1 MNLYDVRMGDIF
13 MYPLPKTR
21 LSTNNGEMKYGK
33 VIAIFS
39 DGLLFLENAN
49 KNNWVD
55 EEYDELYFN
64 EVNPIPINT
73 ESLINLGFT
82 EDDSGNYV
90 KETIDKKGKVVIS
103 ENNSY
108 IELADSKLKALMS
121 FSLYSISNVNTI
133 HMLQKAVRDLLD
145 DDKKFYLPKVCGQKL
160 FICPFKK
167 GDKLGVVRV
176 EIPDFDAFEVPLLAV
191 KDVPE
196 LGFFGR
202 LKEKVKY
209 ILFGAD

>member
-21 LSTNNGEMKYGK
+21 LLTNNGEMKYGK

-82 EDDSGNYV
+82 EDDSGNYI

-108 IELADSKLKALMS
+108 IELADSKLKTLMS

-133 HMLQKAVRDLLD
+133 HMLQKAVRDVLED
-145 DDKKFYLPKVCGQKL
+145 
-160 FICPFKK
+160 
-167 GDKLGVVRV
+167 
-176 EIPDFDAFEVPLLAV
+176 EIV
-191 KDVPE
+191 
-196 LGFFGR
+196 
-202 LKEKVKY
+202 
-209 ILFGAD
+209 

>member
-49 KNNWVD
+49 KDNWD
-55 EEYDELYFN
+55 NDEYDDLYLN

-82 EDDSGNYV
+82 EDESGNYV

-108 IELADSKLKALMS
+108 IELADSRMKSPMP
-121 FSLYSISNVNTI
+121 FSLYSISNGNTI
-133 HMLQKAVRDLLD
+133 HVLQRTVR
-145 DDKKFYLPKVCGQKL
+145 
-160 FICPFKK
+160 
-167 GDKLGVVRV
+167 
-176 EIPDFDAFEVPLLAV
+176 EILA
-191 KDVPE
+191 DE
-196 LGFFGR
+196 
-202 LKEKVKY
+202 
-209 ILFGAD
+209 II

>member
-49 KNNWVD
+49 KDNCGND
-55 EEYDELYFN
+55 EYDDLYLN
-64 EVNPIPINT
+64 EVAPIPINT
-73 ESLINLGFT
+73 ESLSNLGFI
-82 EDDSGNYV
+82 EDESGNYII
-90 KETIDKKGKVVIS
+90 ETVDKKGKVVIS

-108 IELADSKLKALMS
+108 VELAGSKLKTLMS

-133 HMLQKAVRDLLD
+133 HMLQRAVRNVLED
-145 DDKKFYLPKVCGQKL
+145 
-160 FICPFKK
+160 
-167 GDKLGVVRV
+167 
-176 EIPDFDAFEVPLLAV
+176 EIV
-191 KDVPE
+191 
-196 LGFFGR
+196 
-202 LKEKVKY
+202 
-209 ILFGAD
+209 

>member
-13 MYPLPKTR
+13 MYPLPKTK
-21 LSTNNGEMKYGK
+21 LSANNGEMKYGR

-39 DGLLFLENAN
+39 DGLLFLENTD
-49 KNNWVD
+49 KNNWVN
-55 EEYDELYFN
+55 EEYDELYFS

-108 IELADSKLKALMS
+108 IELADSKLKTLMS

-133 HMLQKAVRDLLD
+133 HMLQKVVRDVLD
-145 DDKKFYLPKVCGQKL
+145 D
-160 FICPFKK
+160 
-167 GDKLGVVRV
+167 
-176 EIPDFDAFEVPLLAV
+176 EIA
-191 KDVPE
+191 
-196 LGFFGR
+196 
-202 LKEKVKY
+202 
-209 ILFGAD
+209 

>member
-13 MYPLPKTR
+13 MYSLHKTR

-49 KNNWVD
+49 KNTWVD

-90 KETIDKKGKVVIS
+90 KETIEKKGKVVIS

-133 HMLQKAVRDLLD
+133 HMLQKAVRDILD
-145 DDKKFYLPKVCGQKL
+145 DD
-160 FICPFKK
+160 I
-167 GDKLGVVRV
+167 
-176 EIPDFDAFEVPLLAV
+176 A
-191 KDVPE
+191 
-196 LGFFGR
+196 
-202 LKEKVKY
+202 
-209 ILFGAD
+209 

>member
-21 LSTNNGEMKYGK
+21 LSTNNGGMKYGK
-33 VIAIFS
+33 VISIFS

-73 ESLINLGFT
+73 ESLINIGFT

-133 HMLQKAVRDLLD
+133 HMLQKAVRDVLD
-145 DDKKFYLPKVCGQKL
+145 DD
-160 FICPFKK
+160 I
-167 GDKLGVVRV
+167 
-176 EIPDFDAFEVPLLAV
+176 A
-191 KDVPE
+191 
-196 LGFFGR
+196 
-202 LKEKVKY
+202 
-209 ILFGAD
+209 

>member
-49 KNNWVD
+49 KNNWID

-108 IELADSKLKALMS
+108 IELADSKLKTLMS

-133 HMLQKAVRDLLD
+133 HMLQKAVRNILD
-145 DDKKFYLPKVCGQKL
+145 DD
-160 FICPFKK
+160 I
-167 GDKLGVVRV
+167 
-176 EIPDFDAFEVPLLAV
+176 A
-191 KDVPE
+191 
-196 LGFFGR
+196 
-202 LKEKVKY
+202 
-209 ILFGAD
+209 

>member
-13 MYPLPKTR
+13 MYPFTKTR

-39 DGLLFLENAN
+39 DGLLFLENAD

-82 EDDSGNYV
+82 EDDSGNYI

-108 IELADSKLKALMS
+108 IELADSKLKTLMS

-133 HMLQKAVRDLLD
+133 HMLQKAVRDVLD
-145 DDKKFYLPKVCGQKL
+145 D
-160 FICPFKK
+160 
-167 GDKLGVVRV
+167 
-176 EIPDFDAFEVPLLAV
+176 EIA
-191 KDVPE
+191 
-196 LGFFGR
+196 
-202 LKEKVKY
+202 
-209 ILFGAD
+209 